1 MAANKRHE
9 LVPKHTKLSEKEKK
23 ELLDKYKITIKE
35 LPVIHITDHGIEGL
49 KVVDGDVIKIVRPS
63 FTRKQT
69 TFYRRVTNA

>member
-1 MAANKRHE
+1 MATIKRHV

-23 ELLDKYKITIKE
+23 DLLEKYRITIKE
-35 LPVIHITDHGIEGL
+35 LPVIHITDNGIEGL

-63 FTRKQT
+63 FTRKIT